1 MPVTNAANLGR
12 RRPSVA
18 GPMTYTSR
26 MKILLMAA
34 LPLTLLAATACL
46 GPAHYA
52 EDESPDGA
60 AIFAGS
66 NCTMCHGSDLRGTKL
81 GPTLVDVEQHW
92 TVDSLMAYLAA
103 PTEVAE
109 MDARLIQ
116 IGKDFSNEM
125 PPYDHLLPKH
135 SRVLAQ
141 WVIDQAS
148 AIE

>member
-1 MPVTNAANLGR
+1 MT
-12 RRPSVA
+12 RPA
-18 GPMTYTSR
+18 IYTAPM
-26 MKILLMAA
+26 KFLPLAA

-46 GPAHYA
+46 GPKHYS
-52 EDESPDGA
+52 EDEDPDGA

-92 TVDSLMAYLAA
+92 TVDTLMAYLAA

-109 MDARLIQ
+109 MDARLTQ
-116 IGKDFSNEM
+116 IGHDFSNDM
-125 PPYDHLLPKH
+125 PPYDHLLSKH
-135 SRVLAQ
+135 SRVLAT